1 MESEFEMKLNGCRFS
16 MLVWLAW
23 FSIAQLVSSSALQA
37 QTHKIRI
44 AHSSRSNT
52 TAPFY
57 VAVTKGFFKEEGLEV
72 ELIQVNP
79 RLGAMAVMNGDV
91 SFTTSFVST
100 FRGILQG
107 LPLKLVMVGQK
118 KGVYFLIARP
128 DIKDVQDLKG
138 KTLGVSTMR
147 GTDHLVTEELLHA
160 KKLDPSLL
168 RAVALG
174 DTAVRAQSLAA
185 GVVQAVTV
193 SPPHDLTLQRM
204 GFHVLAGPPEVGL
217 PASGLFTANRLIKEN
232 PQAVRRTLRAL
243 IKANR
248 FIANNR
254 DESVRVLMQWIPQSE
269 EIAARS
275 YDLELKATTK
285 DGQMTDAE
293 LDSLIERLGDKK
305 KPLAEVR
312 DFSHVR
318 QALKELEG
326 K

>member
-1 MESEFEMKLNGCRFS
+1 MKFDGWRLMRFI
-16 MLVWLAW
+16 LLAA
-23 FSIAQLVSSSALQA
+23 FLIAPLLPISALDA

-57 VAVTKGFFKEEGLEV
+57 VAVTKGLFKEEGLEV

-79 RLGAMAVMNGDV
+79 RLGAMAVINGDV

-147 GTDHLVTEELLHA
+147 GTDHLVTEELLRA
-160 KKLDPSLL
+160 KGLDPSLL

-193 SPPHDLTLQRM
+193 SPPHDLTLQKI
-204 GFHVLAGPPEVGL
+204 GFHVLAGPPEIGL
-217 PASGLFTANRLIKEN
+217 PASGLFTSDRLIKEN
-232 PQAVRRTLRAL
+232 PQVVRRTLRAL
-243 IKANR
+243 MKANR
-248 FIANNR
+248 FIADNR
-254 DESVRVLMQWIPQSE
+254 DQTIGVLLQWIPQTQ

-285 DGQMTDAE
+285 DGQMSDVE
-293 LDSLIERLGDKK
+293 LESLIDRLGDKK

-318 QALKELEG
+318 QALTELAP

>member
-1 MESEFEMKLNGCRFS
+1 MIRKRRLLSISSAAF
-16 MLVWLAW
+16 LA
-23 FSIAQLVSSSALQA
+23 AQLLSSSALEA
-37 QTHKIRI
+37 QIHKIRI

-57 VAVTKGFFKEEGLEV
+57 VAVTKGLFKEEGLEV

-79 RLGAMAVMNGDV
+79 RLGAMAVINGDV

-118 KGVYFLIARP
+118 KGVYFLIVRP
-128 DIKDVQDLKG
+128 EIKDVQDLKG

-147 GTDHLVTEELLHA
+147 GTDHLVTEELLRA
-160 KKLDPSLL
+160 KGLDPALL

-193 SPPHDLTLQRM
+193 SPPHDLTLQKI
-204 GFHVLAGPPEVGL
+204 GFQVLAGPPEIGL
-217 PASGLFTANRLIKEN
+217 PASGLFTSDRLIKEN
-232 PQAVRRTLRAL
+232 PQVVQRTLRAL
-243 IKANR
+243 VKANR
-248 FIANNR
+248 FIADNR
-254 DESVRVLMQWIPQSE
+254 DQTIAVLLQWIPQTR

-285 DGQMTDAE
+285 DGQMSDLE
-293 LDSLIERLGDKK
+293 LENLIDRLGDKK
-305 KPLAEVR
+305 KPLPEVR
-312 DFSHVR
+312 DFSFVR
-318 QALKELEG
+318 QALKDLS
-326 K
+326 

>member
-1 MESEFEMKLNGCRFS
+1 MIFKGRLISIS
-16 MLVWLAW
+16 LAA
-23 FSIAQLVSSSALQA
+23 FLIVQLVSVNALEA
-37 QTHKIRI
+37 QTQKIRI

-57 VAVTKGFFKEEGLEV
+57 VAVSKGLFKEEGLEV

-79 RLGAMAVMNGDV
+79 RLGAMAVINGDV
-91 SFTTSFVST
+91 AFTTSFVST

-128 DIKDVQDLKG
+128 EIKDVQDLKG

-147 GTDHLVTEELLHA
+147 GTDHLVTEELLRA
-160 KKLDPSLL
+160 KGLDPLLL

-174 DTAVRAQSLAA
+174 DTAVRAQSVAA

-193 SPPHDLTLQRM
+193 SPPHDLTLQKM
-204 GFHVLAGPPEVGL
+204 GFHVLAGPPEIGL
-217 PASGLFTANRLIKEN
+217 PASGLFTSDRLIKEN
-232 PQAVRRTLRAL
+232 PQLVRRTLRAL
-243 IKANR
+243 MKANR
-248 FIANNR
+248 FIADNR
-254 DESVRVLMQWIPQSE
+254 DQTIGVLLQWIPQSQ

-275 YDLELKATTK
+275 YDLELKATIK
-285 DGQMTDAE
+285 DGQMSDAE
-293 LDSLIERLGDKK
+293 LESLIDRLGDKK
-305 KPLAEVR
+305 KPLDEVR

-318 QALKELEG
+318 QALKELAP

>member
-1 MESEFEMKLNGCRFS
+1 MIFKGRLRSIS
-16 MLVWLAW
+16 LAA
-23 FSIAQLVSSSALQA
+23 FLIVQLVSVNALEA
-37 QTHKIRI
+37 QTQRIRI

-57 VAVTKGFFKEEGLEV
+57 VAVTKSLFKEEGLEV

-79 RLGAMAVMNGDV
+79 RLGAMAVINGDV
-91 SFTTSFVST
+91 AFTTSFVST

-128 DIKDVQDLKG
+128 EIKDVQDLKG

-147 GTDHLVTEELLHA
+147 GTDHLVTEELLRA
-160 KKLDPSLL
+160 KGLDPLLL

-174 DTAVRAQSLAA
+174 DTAVRAQSVAA

-193 SPPHDLTLQRM
+193 SPPHDLTLQKM
-204 GFHVLAGPPEVGL
+204 GFHVLAGPPEIGL
-217 PASGLFTANRLIKEN
+217 PASGLFTSDRLIKEN
-232 PQAVRRTLRAL
+232 PQLVRRTLRAL
-243 IKANR
+243 MKANR
-248 FIANNR
+248 FIADNR
-254 DESVRVLMQWIPQSE
+254 DQTIGVLLQWIPQSQ

-275 YDLELKATTK
+275 YDLELKATIK
-285 DGQMTDAE
+285 DGQMNDTE
-293 LDSLIERLGDKK
+293 LESLIDRLGDKK

-318 QALKELEG
+318 QALTELAA

>member
-1 MESEFEMKLNGCRFS
+1 MIVEGRRLIEFIL
-16 MLVWLAW
+16 LAA
-23 FSIAQLVSSSALQA
+23 FLIAPLLPISALEA
-37 QTHKIRI
+37 QTQKIRI

-57 VAVTKGFFKEEGLEV
+57 VAVTKGLFKEEGLEV

-79 RLGAMAVMNGDV
+79 RLGAMAVINGDV

-128 DIKDVQDLKG
+128 EIKDVQDLKG

-147 GTDHLVTEELLHA
+147 GTDHLVTEELLRA
-160 KKLDPSLL
+160 KGLDPSLL

-174 DTAVRAQSLAA
+174 DTAVRAQSVAA

-193 SPPHDLTLQRM
+193 SPPHDLTLQKI
-204 GFHVLAGPPEVGL
+204 GFQVLAGPPEIGL
-217 PASGLFTANRLIKEN
+217 PASGLFTSDRLIKEN
-232 PQAVRRTLRAL
+232 PQVVRRTLRAL
-243 IKANR
+243 MKANR
-248 FIANNR
+248 FIADNR
-254 DESVRVLMQWIPQSE
+254 DQTIGVLLQWIPQSQ

-285 DGQMTDAE
+285 DGQMSDVE
-293 LDSLIERLGDKK
+293 LESLIDRLGDKK
-305 KPLAEVR
+305 KPLEEVR

-318 QALKELEG
+318 QALKELAS

>member
-1 MESEFEMKLNGCRFS
+1 MIFKGRLRSIS
-16 MLVWLAW
+16 LAA
-23 FSIAQLVSSSALQA
+23 FLIVQLVSVNALEA
-37 QTHKIRI
+37 QTQRIRI

-57 VAVTKGFFKEEGLEV
+57 VAVTKSLFKEEGLEV

-79 RLGAMAVMNGDV
+79 RLGAMAVINGDV
-91 SFTTSFVST
+91 AFTTSFVST

-128 DIKDVQDLKG
+128 EIKDVQDLKG

-147 GTDHLVTEELLHA
+147 GTDHLVTEELLRA
-160 KKLDPSLL
+160 KGLDPLLL

-174 DTAVRAQSLAA
+174 DTAVRAQSVAA

-193 SPPHDLTLQRM
+193 SPPHDLTLQKM
-204 GFHVLAGPPEVGL
+204 GFHVLAGPPEIGL
-217 PASGLFTANRLIKEN
+217 PASGLFTSDRLIKEN
-232 PQAVRRTLRAL
+232 PQLVRRTLRAL
-243 IKANR
+243 MKANR
-248 FIANNR
+248 FIADNR
-254 DESVRVLMQWIPQSE
+254 DQTIGVLLQWIPQSQ

-275 YDLELKATTK
+275 YDLELKATIK
-285 DGQMTDAE
+285 DGQMSDTE
-293 LDSLIERLGDKK
+293 LESLIDRLGDKK
-305 KPLAEVR
+305 KPLDEVR

-318 QALKELEG
+318 QALKELAP

>member
-1 MESEFEMKLNGCRFS
+1 MIIKGHRLIEFILMAAFLIAP
-16 MLVWLAW
+16 LLA
-23 FSIAQLVSSSALQA
+23 ISALEA
-37 QTHKIRI
+37 QTQKIRI

-57 VAVTKGFFKEEGLEV
+57 VSVTKGLFKEEGLEV
-72 ELIQVNP
+72 ELVQVNP
-79 RLGAMAVMNGDV
+79 RLGAMAVINGDV
-91 SFTTSFVST
+91 AFTTSFVST

-118 KGVYFLIARP
+118 KGVYFLIASP
-128 DIKDVQDLKG
+128 EIKDVQDLKG

-147 GTDHLVTEELLHA
+147 GTDHLVTEELLRA
-160 KKLDPSLL
+160 KGLDPSLL

-174 DTAVRAQSLAA
+174 DTAVRAQSVAA

-193 SPPHDLTLQRM
+193 SPPHDLTLQKM
-204 GFHVLAGPPEVGL
+204 GFHVLAGPPEIGL
-217 PASGLFTANRLIKEN
+217 PASGLFTSDRLIKEN
-232 PQAVRRTLRAL
+232 PQVVRRTLRAL
-243 IKANR
+243 MKANR
-248 FIANNR
+248 FIADNR
-254 DESVRVLMQWIPQSE
+254 DQTIGVLLQWIPQSQ

-285 DGQMTDAE
+285 DGQMSDVE
-293 LDSLIERLGDKK
+293 LASLIDRLGDKK
-305 KPLAEVR
+305 KPLDEVR

-318 QALKELEG
+318 QALKELAP

>member
-1 MESEFEMKLNGCRFS
+1 MIFKGGLMRFI
-16 MLVWLAW
+16 LLAA
-23 FSIAQLVSSSALQA
+23 FLTVQLVSTIALEA
-37 QTHKIRI
+37 QTQKIRI

-57 VAVTKGFFKEEGLEV
+57 VAVTKGLFKEEGLEV

-79 RLGAMAVMNGDV
+79 RLGAMAVINGDV

-118 KGVYFLIARP
+118 KGVYFLIVRP
-128 DIKDVQDLKG
+128 EIKDVQDLKG

-147 GTDHLVTEELLHA
+147 GTDHLVTEELLRA
-160 KKLDPSLL
+160 KGLDPSLL

-193 SPPHDLTLQRM
+193 SPPHDLTLQKI
-204 GFHVLAGPPEVGL
+204 GLQVLAGPPEIGL
-217 PASGLFTANRLIKEN
+217 PASGLFTSDRLIKEN
-232 PQAVRRTLRAL
+232 PQVVRRTLRAL
-243 IKANR
+243 MKANR
-248 FIANNR
+248 FIADNR
-254 DESVRVLMQWIPQSE
+254 DQTIAVLLQWIPQTQ

-275 YDLELKATTK
+275 YDLELKATIK
-285 DGQMTDAE
+285 DGQMSDAD
-293 LDSLIERLGDKK
+293 LDSLMDRLGDKK
-305 KPLAEVR
+305 KPLDEVR
-312 DFSHVR
+312 NFSYVR
-318 QALKELEG
+318 QALKDLSP
-326 K
+326 

>member
-1 MESEFEMKLNGCRFS
+1 MIFKGGFIGFIS
-16 MLVWLAW
+16 LAA
-23 FSIAQLVSSSALQA
+23 FLTVQLVSTIALEA

-57 VAVTKGFFKEEGLEV
+57 VAVTKGLFKEEGLEA

-79 RLGAMAVMNGDV
+79 RLGAMAVINGDV

-147 GTDHLVTEELLHA
+147 GTDHLVTEELLRA
-160 KKLDPSLL
+160 KGLDPSLL

-174 DTAVRAQSLAA
+174 DTAVRAQSVAA

-193 SPPHDLTLQRM
+193 SPPHDLTLQKM
-204 GFHVLAGPPEVGL
+204 GFQVLAGPPEVGL
-217 PASGLFTANRLIKEN
+217 PASGLFTSDRLIKEN
-232 PQAVRRTLRAL
+232 PQVVRHTLRP
-243 IKANR
+243 
-248 FIANNR
+248 
-254 DESVRVLMQWIPQSE
+254 DESQPLYRRQSRSDHCRVAAMDTADAGNCRAILRFRAQGNDQRRSDERCRSRQSHGPF
-269 EIAARS
+269 R
-275 YDLELKATTK
+275 
-285 DGQMTDAE
+285 
-293 LDSLIERLGDKK
+293 R
-305 KPLAEVR
+305 
-312 DFSHVR
+312 
-318 QALKELEG
+318 
-326 K
+326 

>member
-1 MESEFEMKLNGCRFS
+1 MIVEGRRLIEFIL
-16 MLVWLAW
+16 LAA
-23 FSIAQLVSSSALQA
+23 FLIAQLVSISALEA
-37 QTHKIRI
+37 QTERIRI

-57 VAVTKGFFKEEGLEV
+57 VAVTKGLFKEEGLEV

-79 RLGAMAVMNGDV
+79 RLGAMAVINGDV

-128 DIKDVQDLKG
+128 EIKDVQDLKG

-147 GTDHLVTEELLHA
+147 VTDHIVTEELLRA
-160 KKLDPSLL
+160 KGFSPSLL

-174 DTAVRAQSLAA
+174 DTAVRAQSVAA

-193 SPPHDLTLQRM
+193 SPPHDLTLQKM
-204 GFHVLAGPPEVGL
+204 GFHVLAGPPEIGL
-217 PASGLFTANRLIKEN
+217 PASGLFTSDRLIKEN
-232 PQAVRRTLRAL
+232 PQVVRRTLRAL
-243 IKANR
+243 MKANR
-248 FIANNR
+248 FIAGNR
-254 DESVRVLMQWIPQSE
+254 DQTIGVLLQWIPQSK

-285 DGQMTDAE
+285 DGQMSDAE
-293 LDSLIERLGDKK
+293 LESLIDRLRDKK
-305 KPLAEVR
+305 KPLDEVR

-318 QALKELEG
+318 QALKELAL
-326 K
+326 

>member
-1 MESEFEMKLNGCRFS
+1 MIFKPRLIAISLAVFLTAQ
-16 MLVWLAW
+16 LAW
-23 FSIAQLVSSSALQA
+23 AIALEA

-57 VAVTKGFFKEEGLEV
+57 VAVTKGLFKEEGLEV

-91 SFTTSFVST
+91 AFTTSFVST

-118 KGVYFLIARP
+118 KGVYFLIASP
-128 DIKDVQDLKG
+128 EIKDVQDLRG

-147 GTDHLVTEELLHA
+147 GTDHLVTEELLRA
-160 KKLDPSLL
+160 KGLDPSLL

-174 DTAVRAQSLAA
+174 DTAVRAQSVAA

-193 SPPHDLTLQRM
+193 SPPHDLTLQKM
-204 GFHVLAGPPEVGL
+204 GFHVLAGPPEIGL
-217 PASGLFTANRLIKEN
+217 PASGLFTSDRLIKEN
-232 PQAVRRTLRAL
+232 PQVVRRTLRAL
-243 IKANR
+243 MKANR
-248 FIANNR
+248 FIADNR
-254 DESVRVLMQWIPQSE
+254 DQTIGVLLQWIPQSQ

-275 YDLELKATTK
+275 YDLELKATTR
-285 DGQMTDAE
+285 DGQMSDVE
-293 LDSLIERLGDKK
+293 LESLIDRLGDKK

-318 QALKELEG
+318 QALTELAA

>member
-1 MESEFEMKLNGCRFS
+1 MRFGFFHFLS
-16 MLVWLAW
+16 LALLAA
-23 FSIAQLVSSSALQA
+23 FLSVQLGSPNALHA
-37 QTHKIRI
+37 QTQKVRI

-57 VAVTKGFFKEEGLEV
+57 VAVSKGFFKEEGLDV

-107 LPLKLVMVGQK
+107 MPLKLVMVGQK

-128 DIKDVQDLKG
+128 EIKDVQDLKG

-147 GTDHLVTEELLHA
+147 GTDHLVTEELLRS
-160 KKLDPSLL
+160 KGVNPSLV

-174 DTAVRAQSLAA
+174 DTAVRAQSVAA

-193 SPPHDLTLQRM
+193 SPPHDLTLQKM
-204 GFHVLAGPPEVGL
+204 GFHVLAGPPAVGL
-217 PASGLFTANRLIKEN
+217 PASGLFTSDRLIKEN
-232 PQAVRRTLRAL
+232 PQVVRRTLRAL
-243 IKANR
+243 MKANR
-248 FIANNR
+248 FIAENR
-254 DESVRVLMQWIPQSE
+254 DETIRVLLQWIPQTQ

-275 YDLELKATTK
+275 YDLELEGTTK

-293 LDSLIERLGDKK
+293 VESLMERLGDKK
-305 KPLAEVR
+305 KPLDEVR

-318 QALKELEG
+318 QALKELAA

>member
-1 MESEFEMKLNGCRFS
+1 MIVEGRRLIEFIL
-16 MLVWLAW
+16 LAA
-23 FSIAQLVSSSALQA
+23 FLIAQLVSISALEA
-37 QTHKIRI
+37 QTERIRI

-57 VAVTKGFFKEEGLEV
+57 VAVTKGLFKEEGLEV

-79 RLGAMAVMNGDV
+79 RLGAMAVINGDV

-118 KGVYFLIARP
+118 KGVYFLIVRP
-128 DIKDVQDLKG
+128 EIKDVQDLKG

-147 GTDHLVTEELLHA
+147 GTDHLVTEELLRA
-160 KKLDPSLL
+160 KGLDPLLL

-174 DTAVRAQSLAA
+174 DTAVRAQSVAA

-193 SPPHDLTLQRM
+193 SPPHDLTLQKM
-204 GFHVLAGPPEVGL
+204 GFHVLAGPPEIGL
-217 PASGLFTANRLIKEN
+217 PASGLFTSDRLIKEN
-232 PQAVRRTLRAL
+232 PQVVRRTLRAL
-243 IKANR
+243 MKANR
-248 FIANNR
+248 FIADNR
-254 DESVRVLMQWIPQSE
+254 DQTIGVLLQWIPQSK

-285 DGQMTDAE
+285 DGQMSDAE
-293 LDSLIERLGDKK
+293 LESLIDRLGDKK
-305 KPLAEVR
+305 KPLDEVR

-318 QALKELEG
+318 QALKDLAL
-326 K
+326 

>member
-1 MESEFEMKLNGCRFS
+1 MIFKGGRPIGFIS
-16 MLVWLAW
+16 LAA
-23 FSIAQLVSSSALQA
+23 FLIAQLISSSALEA
-37 QTHKIRI
+37 QTQKLRI

-57 VAVTKGFFKEEGLEV
+57 VAVTKGLFKEEGLEV

-79 RLGAMAVMNGDV
+79 RLGAMAVINGDV

-107 LPLKLVMVGQK
+107 LPLKLVMVGQR
-118 KGVYFLIARP
+118 KGVYFLLARP
-128 DIKDVQDLKG
+128 EIKDVQDLKG

-147 GTDHLVTEELLHA
+147 GTDHLVTEELLRT
-160 KKLDPSLL
+160 KGLDPSTL

-193 SPPHDLTLQRM
+193 SPPHDLTLQKM
-204 GFHVLAGPPEVGL
+204 GFQVLAGPPEVGL
-217 PASGLFTANRLIKEN
+217 PASGLFTSDRLIKEN
-232 PQAVRRTLRAL
+232 PQVVRRTLRAL

-248 FIANNR
+248 FIADNR
-254 DESVRVLMQWIPQSE
+254 DQTIGVLLQWIPQSQ

-275 YDLELKATTK
+275 YDLELKATVK
-285 DGQMTDAE
+285 DGQMSDPE
-293 LDSLIERLGDKK
+293 LDSLIDRFGDKK
-305 KPLAEVR
+305 KPLDEVR
-312 DFSHVR
+312 DFSHIR
-318 QALKELEG
+318 QALKELAL
-326 K
+326 

>member
-1 MESEFEMKLNGCRFS
+1 MKLDGCRFS
-16 MLVWLAW
+16 ALVWLAS

-37 QTHKIRI
+37 QRK
-44 AHSSRSNT
+44 RSGCSFEPQQHDG
-52 TAPFY
+52 AVY
-57 VAVTKGFFKEEGLEV
+57 VAVTKGLFQEEALEV

-107 LPLKLVMVGQK
+107 SPLKLVMVGQK
-118 KGVYFLIARP
+118 KGVYFLIAHP

-138 KTLGVSTMR
+138 KTVGVSTMR
-147 GTDHLVTEELLHA
+147 GTDHLVTEELLRA

-204 GFHVLAGPPEVGL
+204 SFPVLAGPPEVGL
-217 PASGLFTANRLIKEN
+217 SASGLFTSNRLIK
-232 PQAVRRTLRAL
+232 
-243 IKANR
+243 
-248 FIANNR
+248 
-254 DESVRVLMQWIPQSE
+254 
-269 EIAARS
+269 
-275 YDLELKATTK
+275 
-285 DGQMTDAE
+285 
-293 LDSLIERLGDKK
+293 
-305 KPLAEVR
+305 
-312 DFSHVR
+312 
-318 QALKELEG
+318 
-326 K
+326 

>member
-1 MESEFEMKLNGCRFS
+1 MNFKSRLIGFIL
-16 MLVWLAW
+16 LAA
-23 FSIAQLVSSSALQA
+23 FLIAQLVSVCALEA
-37 QTHKIRI
+37 QSEKIRI

-57 VAVTKGFFKEEGLEV
+57 VAVAKGLFKEEGLEV
-72 ELIQVNP
+72 ELIQINP
-79 RLGAMAVMNGDV
+79 RLGAMAVINGDV

-128 DIKDVQDLKG
+128 EIKDVQDLKG

-147 GTDHLVTEELLHA
+147 GTDHLVTEELLRA
-160 KKLDPSLL
+160 KGLNPSLL

-174 DTAVRAQSLAA
+174 DTAVRAQSVAA

-193 SPPHDLTLQRM
+193 SPPHDLTLQKM
-204 GFHVLAGPPEVGL
+204 GFQVLAGPPQVGL
-217 PASGLFTANRLIKEN
+217 PASGLFTSDRLIKEN
-232 PQAVRRTLRAL
+232 PQVVRRTLRAL
-243 IKANR
+243 MKANR
-248 FIANNR
+248 FIADNR
-254 DESVRVLMQWIPQSE
+254 DQTIGVLLQWIPQSQ
-269 EIAARS
+269 EIASRS

-285 DGQMTDAE
+285 DGQMSDAE
-293 LDSLIERLGDKK
+293 LESLIDRLGDKK
-305 KPLAEVR
+305 KPLDEIR

-318 QALKELEG
+318 QALKELAA

>member
-1 MESEFEMKLNGCRFS
+1 MIFKPRLIVISLAVFLTAQ
-16 MLVWLAW
+16 LAW
-23 FSIAQLVSSSALQA
+23 AIALEA

-57 VAVTKGFFKEEGLEV
+57 VAVTKGLFKEEGLEV

-91 SFTTSFVST
+91 AFTTSFVST

-118 KGVYFLIARP
+118 KGVYFLMVRP
-128 DIKDVQDLKG
+128 EIKDVQDLKG

-147 GTDHLVTEELLHA
+147 GTDHLVTEELLRA
-160 KKLDPSLL
+160 KGLDPSLL

-193 SPPHDLTLQRM
+193 SPPHDLTLQKI
-204 GFHVLAGPPEVGL
+204 GFQVLAGPPEVGL
-217 PASGLFTANRLIKEN
+217 PASGLFTSDRLIKEN
-232 PQAVRRTLRAL
+232 PQVVRRTLRAL
-243 IKANR
+243 MKANR
-248 FIANNR
+248 FIADNR
-254 DESVRVLMQWIPQSE
+254 DPTIAVLLQWIPQTQ

-275 YDLELKATTK
+275 YDLELKATIQ
-285 DGQMTDAE
+285 DGQMSDAD
-293 LDSLIERLGDKK
+293 LDSLIDRLGDKK
-305 KPLAEVR
+305 KPLNELR

-318 QALKELEG
+318 QALKDLPP
-326 K
+326 

>member
-1 MESEFEMKLNGCRFS
+1 MILKRRVIGFTS
-16 MLVWLAW
+16 LA
-23 FSIAQLVSSSALQA
+23 ALLTVQLTSNTALQA
-37 QTHKIRI
+37 QIHKIRI

-57 VAVTKGFFKEEGLEV
+57 VAVTKGLFKEEGLEV

-79 RLGAMAVMNGDV
+79 RLGAMAVINGDV

-147 GTDHLVTEELLHA
+147 GTDHLVTEELLRA
-160 KKLDPSLL
+160 KGLDPSLL

-193 SPPHDLTLQRM
+193 SPPHDLTLQKI
-204 GFHVLAGPPEVGL
+204 GFQVLAGPPEVGL
-217 PASGLFTANRLIKEN
+217 PASGLFTSDRLIKEN
-232 PQAVRRTLRAL
+232 PQVVRRTLRAL
-243 IKANR
+243 MKSNR
-248 FIANNR
+248 FIADNR
-254 DESVRVLMQWIPQSE
+254 DQTVAVLLQWIPQTE

-275 YDLELKATTK
+275 YDLELKATIK
-285 DGQMTDAE
+285 DGQMNDAE
-293 LDSLIERLGDKK
+293 LESLIERLGDKK
-305 KPLAEVR
+305 KPMNELR

-318 QALKELEG
+318 QALKDLSP
-326 K
+326 